1 MRKKAVLFD
10 FDGTICNTVPLML
23 RTLNKMAFGMGR
35 ERITREDFES
45 LRAYSIKELM
55 SLFKVPFF
63 KIPFLIVKAR
73 SEFTKHIDDLRLYE
87 GLDSMLAQLEAEGY
101 RLGILSS
108 SPKNNIE
115 YLLGKYGIRSFEFV
129 ESELNIFG
137 KGKAILG
144 VCRTYGIPKDE
155 LVYVGDEIR
164 DIEACRDSGVD
175 IISVTW
181 GLNNEEGLARNG
193 ALKIAR
199 RPADVP
205 KLIGSFA

>member
-10 FDGTICNTVPLML
+10 FDGTICDTVPLML
-23 RTLNKMAFGMGR
+23 RTLNKMALGMGR
-35 ERITREDFES
+35 ELISREDFET

-87 GLDSMLAQLEAEGY
+87 GLPDMLARLETEGY
-101 RLGILSS
+101 RMGILSS
-108 SPKNNIE
+108 SPKKNIG
-115 YLLGKYGIRSFEFV
+115 YILAKYGIKSFEFV

-144 VCRTYGIPKDE
+144 VCRKYGIPKDE

-193 ALKIAR
+193 ALRIAR
-199 RPADVP
+199 IPADVP
-205 KLIGSFA
+205 KLIVSFT